1 MFKKNNRNPSESPA
15 TSIQDSQ
22 IATPLRNPIGAPF
35 TQLDNYLT
43 KFSAIESNNES
54 QDLPELH
61 IGEHVRIEGILSFDK
76 LARIDGF
83 FSGEV
88 ISKGKII
95 IGPQATVK
103 ADLFL
108 DEAHIEGTL
117 EGNIT
122 VHTKL
127 VLRGQAKVIGDIVA
141 PSISVHEEVTIRG
154 QLHVSKITDPSEEE
168 EELPFVTE
176 PL

>member
-1 MFKKNNRNPSESPA
+1 
-15 TSIQDSQ
+15 
-22 IATPLRNPIGAPF
+22 
-35 TQLDNYLT
+35 Y
-43 KFSAIESNNES
+43 
-54 QDLPELH
+54 
-61 IGEHVRIEGILSFDK
+61 IGEDVRIEGILSFEK
-76 LARIDGF
+76 LGRIDGF

-88 ISKGKII
+88 LSKGKII

-127 VLRGQAKVIGDIVA
+127 VLKGQAKLIGDIVA
-141 PSISVHEEVTIRG
+141 ASISVHEGVTIRG
-154 QLHVSKITDPSEEE
+154 QLHVSKITEPSEEE

>member
-1 MFKKNNRNPSESPA
+1 MFKKNNRGQSDSSS
-15 TSIQDSQ
+15 TSIQDSE
-22 IATPLRNPIGAPF
+22 IVSPLQNSISAPF

-43 KFSAIESNNES
+43 KFSAIENRNES

-83 FSGEV
+83 FAGEV
-88 ISKGKII
+88 LSKGKII

-127 VLRGQAKVIGDIVA
+127 ILRGHAKVIGDIVA